1 MFRSKRDKK
10 NHGCATRIFFFLNC
24 NFMSYHNSKA
34 VQQSARTYDT
44 ESSTT
49 TLRHGE
55 SKAPMARR
63 RRLSSFTTAVHCLT
77 SIPPRVTSAKT
88 IRLVIPTAPHVENFN
103 CCLLFNNLVLS
114 HALSSRSLHMS
125 YGRQT
130 SRRTAKIST
139 PFTLLERAWGP
150 RAHRDVIIFDMRH
163 TRENSPAQK
172 TLRRLSPHNKDTCPL
187 CPHFFLLLINL
198 LTGVRTLPK
207 K

>member
-10 NHGCATRIFFFLNC
+10 IHGCATRIFFFLNC

-125 YGRQT
+125 YCLLYT
-130 SRRTAKIST
+130 SDAAD
-139 PFTLLERAWGP
+139 E
-150 RAHRDVIIFDMRH
+150 
-163 TRENSPAQK
+163 
-172 TLRRLSPHNKDTCPL
+172 
-187 CPHFFLLLINL
+187 
-198 LTGVRTLPK
+198 
-207 K
+207 